1 MNEHSRATVSMS
13 LRVLSRAR
21 AIALPTLA
29 RLLCAALVLPM
40 ALLAPAAAQEV
51 IELPTEDRQ
60 LNPALDEVYRVGSAL
75 GEDWEQFGNVRRV
88 AFDAAGQLYV
98 FDNQ

>member
-1 MNEHSRATVSMS
+1 MNLTDGEH
-13 LRVLSRAR
+13 RVVYRES
-21 AIALPTLA
+21 IAG
-29 RLLCAALVLPM
+29 AL
-40 ALLAPAAAQEV
+40 ALLMAAAPAVAQEV
-51 IELPTEDRQ
+51 IELPAEDRE
-60 LNPALDEVYRVGSAL
+60 LNPTLDEVYRVGSAL